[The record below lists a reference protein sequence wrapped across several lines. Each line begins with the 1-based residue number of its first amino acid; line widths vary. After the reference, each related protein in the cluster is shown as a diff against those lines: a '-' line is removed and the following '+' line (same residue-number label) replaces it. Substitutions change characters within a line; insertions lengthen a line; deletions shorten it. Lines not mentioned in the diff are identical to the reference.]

1 MRKQVFRRGTAAY
14 RLAEAQGRLPSQ
26 KKAKKKAVQG
36 PKTKAM
42 SKPTPKQAG
51 EKLMTALEKKTA
63 PKPKGSAAKP
73 KTATRGGSRMGTGK
87 LAARNKLNETKPKPA
102 RKGRRR

>member
-14 RLAEAQGRLPSQ
+14 NLAKAQGRLPSQ

-51 EKLMTALEKKTA
+51 EKLMTTFRKLTKVDNKA
-63 PKPKGSAAKP
+63 PI
-73 KTATRGGSRMGTGK
+73 SRQVIEEDDFNSTP
-87 LAARNKLNETKPKPA
+87 RNYRLP
-102 RKGRRR
+102 RRSEGYRPF